1 MLSGAPRFHWQ
12 ARQSEAR
19 SRNTPRVFRY
29 SITVSGNFLDAV
41 RVTHLS
47 CEKLDLSGAESWPR
61 VRAAR
66 SNFRGTLRG
75 ENSLNLYFLGKHSL
89 GVSTPPSSA
98 SKLQIFSMRS
108 AQHDSKKTV
117 WKTPEIV
124 A

>member
-47 CEKLDLSGAESWPR
+47 CEKLALSRAESWPR
-61 VRAAR
+61 VRSAR
-66 SNFRGTLRG
+66 SNCRGILRG
-75 ENSLNLYFLGKHSL
+75 ENSLNLYFLGTHSRAF
-89 GVSTPPSSA
+89 PPPRPSPSQ
-98 SKLQIFSMRS
+98 LPIFSLRS
-108 AQHDSKKTV
+108 AQTY
-117 WKTPEIV
+117 
-124 A
+124 